1 MSISVIE
8 LRVARTQNVQVTD
21 DELIVA
27 LDDGRTIVVS
37 LAWYPRL
44 LHGRKEKQE
53 NWRLIGAWEGIHWA
67 DLDENISVE
76 HLLAGIPSGENQKS
90 FQNWLI
96 TRRKS
101 CTP

>member
-27 LDDGRTIVVS
+27 LDDRRTIVVP

-44 LHGRKEKQE
+44 LHGRKEKRE

-67 DLDENISVE
+67 DLDEDISIE
-76 HLLAGIPSGENQKS
+76 HLLAGI
-90 FQNWLI
+90 
-96 TRRKS
+96 
-101 CTP
+101 